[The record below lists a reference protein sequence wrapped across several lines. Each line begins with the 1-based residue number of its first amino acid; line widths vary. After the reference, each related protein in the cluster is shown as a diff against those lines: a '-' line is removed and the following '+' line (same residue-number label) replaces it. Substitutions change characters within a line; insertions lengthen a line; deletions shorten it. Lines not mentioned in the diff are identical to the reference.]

1 MEKITALYER
11 LSKDDEQKGESN
23 SIINQKKMLEAY
35 AADHGLKNIRH
46 FSDDG
51 FSGTTFNRPAFEE
64 MLEEVE
70 RGRVGTVIVKDLS
83 RLGRDYL
90 NVGYYTEV
98 VFPKYNVR
106 FIAINNSVDSDDI
119 LGNEFAPFIN
129 IMNEWYAKDCSKK
142 TRAVFAERRKQGKR
156 TNASVMFGYYRNPD
170 NKDELLIDEE
180 AAAIVKRIFSMTI
193 EGHGPTDIARILTE
207 EGVMTPAEYLET
219 KAKADRRKVRRADYS
234 YWSNSTIIK
243 ILSSQDY
250 LGHTVLGKCMAPKM
264 KAKKVNYTNPDD
276 LTIIKNTHEPI
287 IDQETFDLVQQ
298 IRKKGRRHS
307 HYGIHQKDDKY
318 CGILYCGDCGSR
330 MTVHRLTRPNKTHPE
345 KTKTINGFTC
355 GRYRSSSP
363 KRCSAHYISA
373 EAMDVLLTK
382 VFRELFQQIDE
393 DREGFINEIAYMIKD
408 RSDAD
413 QANIQKRI
421 SELEKRNREI
431 NEVIKKMYED
441 VVKGRMP
448 DEVYEQLLS
457 EYSEE
462 RDSICNELKE
472 LQDTVDSCSEDN
484 IDQFL
489 ELAEKYADFKTITP
503 RMVNEFIKKIDV
515 FETEDVDGVKTKHLN
530 IYFNFSDKVKVSGER
545 YTTTNWCDL
554 KNVRIRNELQPIQC
568 MQ

>member
-1 MEKITALYER
+1 MKKTTALYER

-35 AADHGLKNIRH
+35 ATEHGLKNIRH

-51 FSGTTFNRPAFEE
+51 YSGTSFNRPGFEE
-64 MLEEVE
+64 MLDEIE

-119 LGNEFAPFIN
+119 FGNEFAPFIN

-142 TRAVFAERRKQGKR
+142 IRAVFAECRKQGKR
-156 TNASVMFGYYRNPD
+156 TNASVMYGYYRNPE
-170 NKDELLIDEE
+170 NKEELLIDEE
-180 AAAIVKRIFSMTI
+180 AAKVVRRIFNMTI

-219 KAKADRRKVRRADYS
+219 KAKSDRRKVRRADYS
-234 YWSNSTIIK
+234 FWSNSTIIK
-243 ILSSQDY
+243 MLGSQDY
-250 LGHTVLGKCMAPKM
+250 LGHTVLGKCKAPKM
-264 KAKKVNYTNPDD
+264 KAKRINYTKPED

-287 IDQETFDLVQQ
+287 IDQGTFDLVQQ

-307 HYGIHQKDDKY
+307 HYGTHQKDDKY

-373 EAMDVLLTK
+373 EAMDEILTK
-382 VFRELFQQIDE
+382 VFRELFQQIE
-393 DREGFINEIAYMIKD
+393 VDRNGFVNEIVDMIQSCEKSNQD
-408 RSDAD
+408 DA
-413 QANIQKRI
+413 KRRV
-421 SELEKRNREI
+421 SELEDRSCEI

-441 VVKGRMP
+441 VIRGRMP
-448 DEVYEQLLS
+448 DEVYEQLLN

-462 RDSICNELKE
+462 RENINNELKE
-472 LQDTVDSCSEDN
+472 LQKEVDGCSQDN

-489 ELAEKYADFKTITP
+489 ELAERYADFTTITS
-503 RMVNEFIKKIDV
+503 RMVNEFIKRVDV
-515 FETEDVDGVKTKHLN
+515 FDTEEVDGVKTKHLN
-530 IYFNFSDKVKVSGER
+530 IYFNFSDKVKIAGDR
-545 YTTTNWCDL
+545 YTSSNWCDL
-554 KNVRIRNELQPIQC
+554 KNVKIRNELQPIQC
-568 MQ
+568 VQ

>member
-35 AADHGLKNIRH
+35 ADEHGLRHIRH

-98 VFPKYNVR
+98 VFPKHNVR

-170 NKDELLIDEE
+170 NKDELLIDED
-180 AAAIVKRIFSMTI
+180 AATIVRRIFSLAV

-219 KAKADRRKVRRADYS
+219 KAKGDRRKVRRADYS

-307 HYGIHQKDDKY
+307 HYGIHQKDNKY

-373 EAMDVLLTK
+373 EAMDEILTK
-382 VFRELFQQIDE
+382 VFRELFQQIEE
-393 DREGFINEIAYMIKD
+393 DRNRFISEIADMIQDCKK
-408 RSDAD
+408 SD
-413 QANIQKRI
+413 QADAKRRV
-421 SELEKRNREI
+421 SELENRNREI
-431 NEVIKKMYED
+431 NEIIKKMYED
-441 VVKGRMP
+441 VIKGKMP
-448 DEVYEQLLS
+448 DEVYGQLLN

-462 RDSICNELKE
+462 REAISNELKE
-472 LQDTVDSCSEDN
+472 LQKEVDRCSEDN

-489 ELAEKYADFKTITP
+489 ELAEKYADFSTITP
-503 RMVNEFIKKIDV
+503 RMVNEFIKRIDV
-515 FETEDVDGVKTKHLN
+515 FETEEVDGVKIKHLN
-530 IYFNFSDKVKVSGER
+530 IYFNFSDKVKVAGDR
-545 YTTTNWCDL
+545 YTSSNWCDL
-554 KNVRIRNELQPIQC
+554 KNVKIRNELQPIQC
-568 MQ
+568 IQ